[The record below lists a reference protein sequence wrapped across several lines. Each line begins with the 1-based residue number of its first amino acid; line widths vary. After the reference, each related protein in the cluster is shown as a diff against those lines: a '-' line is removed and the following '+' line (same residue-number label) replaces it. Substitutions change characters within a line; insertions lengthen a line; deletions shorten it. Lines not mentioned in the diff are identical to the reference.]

1 MWNLEKW
8 YKWTYLQSR
17 NRDTDVENEH
27 MNTREESGSE
37 MNMVIGIDI
46 YTLLCLKQ
54 IFNVTLMYNT
64 GNSTALNGKETWKK
78 GDVCVHIA
86 DPLCSRAETNTTL

>member
-1 MWNLEKW
+1 
-8 YKWTYLQSR
+8 
-17 NRDTDVENEH
+17 

-54 IFNVTLMYNT
+54 IINVTLMYNT
-64 GNSTALNGKETWKK
+64 GNSTALNGKE
-78 GDVCVHIA
+78 I
-86 DPLCSRAETNTTL
+86 

>member
-1 MWNLEKW
+1 
-8 YKWTYLQSR
+8 
-17 NRDTDVENEH
+17 

-64 GNSTALNGKETWKK
+64 GNSTALNGKET
-78 GDVCVHIA
+78 
-86 DPLCSRAETNTTL
+86 